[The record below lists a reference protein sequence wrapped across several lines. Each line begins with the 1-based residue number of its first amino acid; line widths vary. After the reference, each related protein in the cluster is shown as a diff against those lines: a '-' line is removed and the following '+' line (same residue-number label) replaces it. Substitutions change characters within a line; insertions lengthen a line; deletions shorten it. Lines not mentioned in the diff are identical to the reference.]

1 MKKLIKEKR
10 LLEEKTK
17 KLRRERLWL
26 FLRQEQIKENLVKKV
41 IKKPKA

>member
-1 MKKLIKEKR
+1 MKKLIKEKK

-26 FLRQEQIKENLVKKV
+26 LLKQEQIKEEQAGLKKSLN
-41 IKKPKA
+41 